1 MHNKKKRKQKWHQE
15 LPCSLTVRSRS
26 SSFGSTITKVCKK
39 KKKKLYSFISF
50 QAQSAQW
57 LFKKITHNYYFFFHC
72 SLSGAANFFF
82 FSWMFQQGREKVEN
96 YTHTHL
102 QTLAWQRE
110 SVRKWRKGTEH
121 TLVNSQ
127 TCESNWERE
136 FVSVSVCVYITHLLL
151 HYYYKH
157 CCCRLL
163 PLPPKCE
170 WTLAGWKEYKKCSAF
185 LRNQKKKFS
194 KSNANYHLRLW
205 HLFLAVV
212 VHKMHKF
219 SPYILFTLRKWAAAG
234 AGTHIKSRLVIKLF
248 LFLFSLYSMKI
259 IAPKGASSS
268 GVNCGKLLF
277 T

>member
-1 MHNKKKRKQKWHQE
+1 MIKR
-15 LPCSLTVRSRS
+15 T
-26 SSFGSTITKVCKK
+26 CK
-39 KKKKLYSFISF
+39 
-50 QAQSAQW
+50 
-57 LFKKITHNYYFFFHC
+57 
-72 SLSGAANFFF
+72 
-82 FSWMFQQGREKVEN
+82 E
-96 YTHTHL
+96 
-102 QTLAWQRE
+102 
-110 SVRKWRKGTEH
+110 RKGNRAH
-121 TLVNSQ
+121 
-127 TCESNWERE
+127 TCEFSNLWIQLRE
-136 FVSVSVCVYITHLLL
+136 FVSVCVYITHLLL

-157 CCCRLL
+157 CCRLL

-212 VHKMHKF
+212 VHKVHKF